1 MQQRENGRSMAVFNE
16 AMALLLAGAFAVKTA
31 IAIEDS
37 NPLFQV
43 TDKDLFGIGV
53 FLVLAGFI
61 VVLNVFQF
69 PFVTR
74 LSDRLPRRA
83 HSLILLLVPLILF
96 IVIVAEY
103 VIKIVEFASIP
114 TIFFIGFILLLF
126 VLAALIF
133 TVFRDR
139 QLIQNI
145 SALSI
150 AFVYNL
156 VAMYL
161 IFSRFQDV
169 RIILMF
175 LAFSAA
181 IVLLIMIRMFRNRKR
196 QLRLGL

>member
-1 MQQRENGRSMAVFNE
+1 M
-16 AMALLLAGAFAVKTA
+16 
-31 IAIEDS
+31 
-37 NPLFQV
+37 
-43 TDKDLFGIGV
+43 LFGKRKTKILKLFLISKKLEKSIIIG
-53 FLVLAGFI
+53 F
-61 VVLNVFQF
+61 
-69 PFVTR
+69 
-74 LSDRLPRRA
+74 
-83 HSLILLLVPLILF
+83 LLLVPLILF